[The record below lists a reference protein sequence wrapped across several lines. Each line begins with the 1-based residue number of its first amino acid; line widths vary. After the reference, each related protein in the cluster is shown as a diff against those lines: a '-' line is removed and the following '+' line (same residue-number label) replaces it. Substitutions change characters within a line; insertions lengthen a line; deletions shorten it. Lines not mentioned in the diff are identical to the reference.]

1 VSLRVLWTYLAIAL
15 PVLASILAPMSTV
28 DLAYQLRAGR
38 EILASGAI
46 PTVDTW
52 TFTAAGTPWFDQQ
65 WGAQV
70 LLRTVEVAGSWT
82 GLVLLRAAL
91 TAAVVGCV
99 FLMAHRRGLDTRRA
113 AVLGLL
119 AFIVAAPAMALR
131 PQLLGMA
138 CFALTLLAVSERRRV
153 PRAVWIVPVVT
164 VIWAN
169 LHGSFFLAPLVLGL
183 TWVDDVQAGRPTA
196 RSTLA
201 AGALS
206 ALAACL
212 TPFGPAVWGYVAGL
226 SSNPEV
232 TAQVT
237 EWQPTSVQDAPGI
250 LFFGSALLVAVF
262 LARRGRR
269 APWSILLWLGVFLA
283 IGAYAQRGIAW
294 WPFAAV
300 AATVPLLQPRP
311 RPVQVDPP
319 LIRRLNAA
327 IVVALAAAGVALL
340 PLWRPLDPG
349 TRTPV
354 GLLTDAPSGVTAA
367 LREIV
372 RPGDRILNAQAWG
385 SWLEYAFPT
394 ATVAVDSR
402 VEFFPPRIWREY
414 ASVLGA
420 GQDQP
425 VVLSAWGPNLAVLE
439 ATQVE
444 IRAGLERRGWRIA
457 YSGDDGDVLIRP

>member
-1 VSLRVLWTYLAIAL
+1 MYTSEGLASFYSGLTPALLGLTHVAVQFPTYEYLKTTFTGQGMGEAPAHGEKAHWLGIL
-15 PVLASILAPMSTV
+15 SASILSK
-28 DLAYQLRAGR
+28 
-38 EILASGAI
+38 ILASGAI

-250 LFFGSALLVAVF
+250 LFFGSALVVAVF

-300 AATVPLLQPRP
+300 AATEPWISAIPLSE
-311 RPVQVDPP
+311 
-319 LIRRLNAA
+319 AA
-327 IVVALAAAGVALL
+327 I
-340 PLWRPLDPG
+340 
-349 TRTPV
+349 
-354 GLLTDAPSGVTAA
+354 
-367 LREIV
+367 
-372 RPGDRILNAQAWG
+372 
-385 SWLEYAFPT
+385 
-394 ATVAVDSR
+394 AT
-402 VEFFPPRIWREY
+402 
-414 ASVLGA
+414 
-420 GQDQP
+420 
-425 VVLSAWGPNLAVLE
+425 
-439 ATQVE
+439 
-444 IRAGLERRGWRIA
+444 
-457 YSGDDGDVLIRP
+457 